1 MYAICFAGAILTM
14 LAATYCRPLRRCF
27 RQAPRPEPFVQ
38 TSGGNVVD
46 ITPWRG
52 LYPYCGVV
60 AGLVVLI
67 SVALQAGSES
77 LFWAFWA
84 CWGIALVAL
93 LFVLQVPAGTK
104 PPAGTKAEPCSDD
117 KSEPCS
123 ETRSDA
129 SSVAV

>member
-1 MYAICFAGAILTM
+1 M
-14 LAATYCRPLRRCF
+14 LVATYCTPLRRCF
-27 RQAPRPEPFVQ
+27 FQAASPEPFVQ

-46 ITPWRG
+46 MTPWRG
-52 LYPYCGVV
+52 LYPYCGAVT
-60 AGLVVLI
+60 ALVVLI

-104 PPAGTKAEPCSDD
+104 AEPCSDD